1 MHVQVKCF
9 VFCRVTLLDIIIAK
23 VMADEPLTR
32 EEVPVYLS
40 HAELFAST
48 FVDQCRLV
56 LKLTSEQYTD
66 DEVRR
71 ESSWLV
77 MRGEQIF

>member
-1 MHVQVKCF
+1 M
-9 VFCRVTLLDIIIAK
+9 FCRVTLLDIIIAK
-23 VMADEPLTR
+23 VMADEPLTK
-32 EEVPVYLS
+32 EEVPVFLS

-71 ESSWLV
+71 ENS
-77 MRGEQIF
+77 